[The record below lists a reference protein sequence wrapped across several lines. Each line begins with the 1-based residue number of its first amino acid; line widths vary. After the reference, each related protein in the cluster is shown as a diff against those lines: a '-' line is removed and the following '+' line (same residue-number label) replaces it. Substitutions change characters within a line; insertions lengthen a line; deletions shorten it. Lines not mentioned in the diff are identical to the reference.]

1 MTNRTTL
8 GGALALAGLMALGG
22 TAIVSAQ
29 TAPASPSTAQ
39 AAATT
44 LSLGDIESK
53 MNAQGITIKEIEVE
67 GLLAEVEGHDAQGR
81 KVELTLDRRSG
92 EVLSRKVKNKTK

>member
-29 TAPASPSTAQ
+29 TAPASPS
-39 AAATT
+39 AAPVPATT
-44 LSLGDIESK
+44 LSLGDIESR
-53 MNAQGITIKEIEVE
+53 MNAQGITIKEIELE

-92 EVLSRKVKNKTK
+92 EVLSRKAKNKTK